1 MKAFRSRKKGQGQKS
16 IVRPMHTY
24 DMQQRRG
31 DTGQAEAAEEIQ
43 GGAAHPER
51 DEPAGPTVRRDGRQI
66 EQALRDAEESMSL

>member
-1 MKAFRSRKKGQGQKS
+1 M
-16 IVRPMHTY
+16 RPMHTY

-51 DEPAGPTVRRDGRQI
+51 DEPAGPTVRRDGRVR
-66 EQALRDAEESMSL
+66 EADRAGAKRR